1 MKVQPRA
8 VLSIL
13 AALMLPVTVLGQ
25 TAVSGTITGVA
36 RDSSGS
42 VLPGVTV
49 EAASNALIEKMR
61 YAVTDAQGLYRIVDL
76 RPGVYK
82 VTFSLPGFSTFVRDG
97 IELQTAFAAT
107 VNAEMAV
114 GTIEETITVSG
125 QASLV
130 DTQNVMTREVFTKKE
145 IDTLPVAT
153 NTGMYAT
160 LIPGAKVPVGGATVG
175 GIDVGG
181 TQSERSTG
189 QFTVHGGSTDFKIV
203 QDGVEYGWGVYS
215 INRLNTQEVNVQT
228 AAITAESETGGVR
241 MNVVPREGGN
251 RFSGNFAVDGSSG
264 GLQSENIGDD
274 LRARG
279 VTGSPYVK
287 RLYNMGAGV
296 GGPIKQDKVWFY
308 GVFRKWETQQWLP
321 GKYWNAT
328 QGTPVYTPDPSR
340 PAHSLDYFTSYS
352 GRVTWQATT
361 KNKISFGYEQQEN
374 CLCIIRLIAEN
385 RAPEA
390 TANHVFPLKIPQV
403 AWNYPASN
411 RLLFEAGA
419 GWYISV
425 RDNQPIEG
433 VSPNDISIRE
443 LSTDF
448 RYNARGDNTGGGAA
462 YGKADLQR
470 NNIQRFAASY
480 VTSTH
485 NFKTGV
491 FVQQYPNR
499 SLLYV
504 NGGVQYNFRDG
515 RPISILQFASPD
527 GRNDLGH
534 NLGVFVQDQWT
545 VKRATMNL
553 GLRFDHY
560 RAYSRAFDVPAGPFI
575 AARSYP
581 ETDDLQNF
589 KDLNPRLGGAY
600 DLFGNGKTAVKGF
613 LGRYIIARAGGT
625 GNANPAAQVVNS
637 ATRTWTD
644 INRDFVPQEN
654 ELGPL
659 SNNQFGNP
667 VARNITVADDVSF
680 GFGNRDHTWQ
690 GSVSIQHELRQGL
703 AVNVGYFRTWYGNL
717 TYMDNLLVTPADFDE
732 YCITA
737 PVDPRLPGGGGNQI
751 CGLYDVKPAFQ
762 GQVQNYQ
769 DLAGDKRTRVFD
781 GVDMT
786 VNARIGRALIAGGV
800 AMGQTVIDECG
811 AAVDSPMSL
820 RFCRDEL
827 GWSEDVQVKI
837 HGSYELPWRLQTS
850 ATYQSLAGIPITA
863 NYLASGAEIA
873 RGLGRI
879 PSAGPTATANVAL
892 IEPDTMYEKRPN
904 LVDLRFSRRFSFGG
918 MSVTGNFDVYNL
930 FNAAPI
936 TAINTQYG
944 PAWLNV
950 NDVTSARLIKFG
962 MQLEF

>member
-1 MKVQPRA
+1 M
-8 VLSIL
+8 
-13 AALMLPVTVLGQ
+13 
-25 TAVSGTITGVA
+25 
-36 RDSSGS
+36 
-42 VLPGVTV
+42 
-49 EAASNALIEKMR
+49 
-61 YAVTDAQGLYRIVDL
+61 
-76 RPGVYK
+76 
-82 VTFSLPGFSTFVRDG
+82 
-97 IELQTAFAAT
+97 
-107 VNAEMAV
+107 
-114 GTIEETITVSG
+114 
-125 QASLV
+125 
-130 DTQNVMTREVFTKKE
+130 
-145 IDTLPVAT
+145 AT

-251 RFSGNFAVDGSSG
+251 SFSGNFAVDGSSG
-264 GLQSENIGDD
+264 GLQGKNIGDD

-287 RLYNMGAGV
+287 RLYNVGAGV

-308 GVFRKWETQQWLP
+308 AVFRKWETQQWLP

-328 QGTPVYTPDPSR
+328 QGTPVYTQDLSR

-352 GRVTWQATT
+352 GRITWQATA

-403 AWNYPASN
+403 AWTYPASN

-433 VSPNDISIRE
+433 VTLNDISIRE

-480 VTSTH
+480 VTGTH

-504 NGGVQYNFRDG
+504 NGGVQYNLRDG
-515 RPISILQFASPD
+515 LPISILQFASPD

-534 NLGVFVQDQWT
+534 NLGLFVQDQWT
-545 VKRATMNL
+545 IKRATMNL

-560 RAYSRAFDVPAGPFI
+560 RA
-575 AARSYP
+575 
-581 ETDDLQNF
+581 
-589 KDLNPRLGGAY
+589 
-600 DLFGNGKTAVKGF
+600 
-613 LGRYIIARAGGT
+613 
-625 GNANPAAQVVNS
+625 
-637 ATRTWTD
+637 
-644 INRDFVPQEN
+644 
-654 ELGPL
+654 
-659 SNNQFGNP
+659 
-667 VARNITVADDVSF
+667 
-680 GFGNRDHTWQ
+680 
-690 GSVSIQHELRQGL
+690 
-703 AVNVGYFRTWYGNL
+703 
-717 TYMDNLLVTPADFDE
+717 
-732 YCITA
+732 
-737 PVDPRLPGGGGNQI
+737 
-751 CGLYDVKPAFQ
+751 
-762 GQVQNYQ
+762 
-769 DLAGDKRTRVFD
+769 
-781 GVDMT
+781 
-786 VNARIGRALIAGGV
+786 
-800 AMGQTVIDECG
+800 
-811 AAVDSPMSL
+811 
-820 RFCRDEL
+820 
-827 GWSEDVQVKI
+827 
-837 HGSYELPWRLQTS
+837 
-850 ATYQSLAGIPITA
+850 
-863 NYLASGAEIA
+863 
-873 RGLGRI
+873 
-879 PSAGPTATANVAL
+879 
-892 IEPDTMYEKRPN
+892 
-904 LVDLRFSRRFSFGG
+904 
-918 MSVTGNFDVYNL
+918 
-930 FNAAPI
+930 
-936 TAINTQYG
+936 
-944 PAWLNV
+944 
-950 NDVTSARLIKFG
+950 
-962 MQLEF
+962 